1 MTSAF
6 KKLNQAISLASSG
19 ELDTAAA
26 LFQEAWYFD
35 KANQNSFFHYIR
47 CLYLANRDRDVFE
60 ALDKYNSNCSAQLDQ
75 RVLQVCL
82 SSALR
87 SGRIEKQIDILNELH
102 LLMPTEPEICVLL
115 SARLMQTHQ
124 IDRAELV
131 IKRALSWNPK
141 DPGLLTNLAIL
152 YSEKGW
158 YIEAEALYR
167 EVTEAVPQQFLG
179 HYNLAMFHFMLGRHE
194 EARLSLNQSLKIVP
208 SAPEAIAA
216 LRQIDER
223 DQPNGELAEF
233 YRYIETHQWELA
245 KQSLLAMRTEL
256 NQFRY
261 LAAASELRTQDYEA
275 LSLCDY
281 LEASRVVYTAG
292 IMEPDEILVSKL
304 ITSVRTSPT
313 LVLNRAGKP
322 TVGGLQTHEVLADC
336 SDQSFRELVERIF
349 EAIDMYIQTQTSN
362 PWLKQLRN
370 SAKHHISGWGVV
382 LRDSGF
388 QKRHVHPEGIIS
400 GVIYLQTP
408 AHTSSSTT
416 REGNLAFSRWG
427 QYDVVPEVGRI
438 VIFPSYLPHETV
450 PIQGNAERICI
461 AFNIN

>member
-6 KKLNQAISLASSG
+6 KKLNQAISLASCG
-19 ELDTAAA
+19 DLDTAAA
-26 LFQEAWYFD
+26 LFQEAWYLD

-47 CLYLANRDRDVFE
+47 CLYHANRDGDIFE

-75 RVLQVCL
+75 RVLKVCL
-82 SSALR
+82 SAALR

-158 YIEAEALYR
+158 YIEAEALYS

-179 HYNLAMFHFMLGRHE
+179 HYNLAMFLFMLGRHE
-194 EARLSLNQSLKIVP
+194 EARLSLNQCLKIVP

-223 DQPNGELAEF
+223 DQPIGELAEF
-233 YRYIETHQWELA
+233 YGYIETHQWELA

-256 NQFRY
+256 NQFKY

-304 ITSVRTSPT
+304 ITSVRSSPT

-336 SDQSFRELVERIF
+336 SDQSFRELNERIF
-349 EAIDMYIQTQTSN
+349 EAIDMYIQAQTSN

-370 SAKHHISGWGVV
+370 NAKRHISGWGVV
-382 LRDSGF
+382 LRDSGY

-400 GVIYLQTP
+400 GVLYLQTP
-408 AHTSSSTT
+408 VQTSSSTT

>member
-1 MTSAF
+1 MASAF
-6 KKLNQAISLASSG
+6 QKLNQAINLANRG
-19 ELDTAAA
+19 DFDTATA
-26 LFQEAWYFD
+26 LFQEAWYLD
-35 KANQNSFFHYIR
+35 KGNQNSFFHYIR
-47 CLYLANRDRDVFE
+47 CLYLAERDGDVLE
-60 ALDKYNSNCSAQLDQ
+60 ALDKYNLDCSAQLDQ
-75 RVLQVCL
+75 TILQVCL

-87 SGRIEKQIDILNELH
+87 SGRLEKQIDILNELYR
-102 LLMPTEPEICVLL
+102 LMPAEPEICILL
-115 SARLMQTHQ
+115 SARLMQTQQ
-124 IDRAELV
+124 IDRAVLV
-131 IKRALSWNPK
+131 IKRALSWNPE

-152 YSEKGW
+152 YSETGW

-167 EVTEAVPQQFLG
+167 KVSEIVPRQFLG
-179 HYNLAMFHFMLGRHE
+179 HYNLAMFLIMMGRHE

-233 YRYIETHQWELA
+233 YRCIETHQWELA
-245 KQSLLAMRTEL
+245 KQSLLAIKTEL

-261 LAAASELRTQDYEA
+261 LAAASELRTQDYET
-275 LSLCDY
+275 LSLSDY
-281 LEASRVVYTAG
+281 LEASRVVYTTR
-292 IMEPDEILVSKL
+292 ILQPDEILVGRL
-304 ITSVRTSPT
+304 ITSLRTSPT
-313 LVLNRAGKP
+313 LVFNRAGKP
-322 TVGGLQTHEVLADC
+322 TVDGLQSHEILADC
-336 SDQSFRELVERIF
+336 SDPSFRELNERIF
-349 EAIDMYIQTQTSN
+349 ETIDMYIQAQTSN

-370 SAKHHISGWGVV
+370 NAKHHISGWGVV
-382 LRDSGF
+382 LRDSGY

-408 AHTSSSTT
+408 AKTSSSIT

-461 AFNIN
+461 AFNIY

>member
-1 MTSAF
+1 MASAF
-6 KKLNQAISLASSG
+6 QKLNQAINLASRG
-19 ELDTAAA
+19 DFDTATA
-26 LFQEAWYFD
+26 LFQEAWYLD
-35 KANQNSFFHYIR
+35 KGNQNSFFHYIR
-47 CLYLANRDRDVFE
+47 CLYLAERDGDVLE
-60 ALDKYNSNCSAQLDQ
+60 ALDKYNLDCSAQLDQ
-75 RVLQVCL
+75 RILQVCL

-87 SGRIEKQIDILNELH
+87 SGRLEKQIDILNELYR
-102 LLMPTEPEICVLL
+102 LMPAEPEICILL
-115 SARLMQTHQ
+115 SARLMQTQQ
-124 IDRAELV
+124 IDRAVLV
-131 IKRALSWNPK
+131 IKRALSWNPE

-152 YSEKGW
+152 YSETGW

-167 EVTEAVPQQFLG
+167 KVTEIVPRQFLG
-179 HYNLAMFHFMLGRHE
+179 HYNLAMFLIMMGRHE

-233 YRYIETHQWELA
+233 YRCIETHQWELA
-245 KQSLLAMRTEL
+245 KQSLLAIKTEL

-261 LAAASELRTQDYEA
+261 LAAASELRTQDYET
-275 LSLCDY
+275 LSLSDY
-281 LEASRVVYTAG
+281 LEASRVVYTTR
-292 IMEPDEILVSKL
+292 ILQPDEILVGRL
-304 ITSVRTSPT
+304 ITSLRTSAT
-313 LVLNRAGKP
+313 LVFNRAGKP
-322 TVGGLQTHEVLADC
+322 TVDGLQTHEILADC
-336 SDQSFRELVERIF
+336 SDPSFRELNERIF
-349 EAIDMYIQTQTSN
+349 ETIDMYIQAQTSN

-370 SAKHHISGWGVV
+370 NAKHHISGWGVV
-382 LRDSGF
+382 LRDSGY

-408 AHTSSSTT
+408 AKTSSSIT

-461 AFNIN
+461 AFNIY

>member
-1 MTSAF
+1 MASAF
-6 KKLNQAISLASSG
+6 QKLNQAINLANRG
-19 ELDTAAA
+19 DFDTATA
-26 LFQEAWYFD
+26 LFQEAWYLD
-35 KANQNSFFHYIR
+35 KGNQNSFFHYIR
-47 CLYLANRDRDVFE
+47 CLYLAERDGDVLE
-60 ALDKYNSNCSAQLDQ
+60 ALDKYNLDCSAQLDQ
-75 RVLQVCL
+75 TILQVCL

-87 SGRIEKQIDILNELH
+87 SGRLEKQIDILNELYR
-102 LLMPTEPEICVLL
+102 LMPAEPEICILL
-115 SARLMQTHQ
+115 SARLMQTQQ
-124 IDRAELV
+124 IDRAVLV
-131 IKRALSWNPK
+131 IKRALSWNPE

-152 YSEKGW
+152 YSETGW

-167 EVTEAVPQQFLG
+167 KVTEIVPRQFLG
-179 HYNLAMFHFMLGRHE
+179 HYNLAMFLIMMGRHE

-233 YRYIETHQWELA
+233 YRCIETHQWELA
-245 KQSLLAMRTEL
+245 KQSLLAIKTEL

-261 LAAASELRTQDYEA
+261 LAAASELRTQDYA
-275 LSLCDY
+275 TLSLSDY
-281 LEASRVVYTAG
+281 LEASRVVYTTR
-292 IMEPDEILVSKL
+292 ILQPDEILVGRL
-304 ITSVRTSPT
+304 ITSLRTSPT
-313 LVLNRAGKP
+313 LVFNRAGKP
-322 TVGGLQTHEVLADC
+322 TVDGLQSHEILADC
-336 SDQSFRELVERIF
+336 SDPSFRELNERIF
-349 EAIDMYIQTQTSN
+349 ETIDMYIQAQTSN

-370 SAKHHISGWGVV
+370 NAKHHISGWGVV
-382 LRDSGF
+382 LRDSGY

-408 AHTSSSTT
+408 AKTSSSIT

-461 AFNIN
+461 AFNIY